1 MLLRSSNLPLL
12 NCQAKKKKC
21 VFGTTE
27 IRQMGYFYFFVQRDT
42 IYLKIIGL

>member
-27 IRQMGYFYFFVQRDT
+27 IRQMGYFYFFLFKEIRF
-42 IYLKIIGL
+42 I